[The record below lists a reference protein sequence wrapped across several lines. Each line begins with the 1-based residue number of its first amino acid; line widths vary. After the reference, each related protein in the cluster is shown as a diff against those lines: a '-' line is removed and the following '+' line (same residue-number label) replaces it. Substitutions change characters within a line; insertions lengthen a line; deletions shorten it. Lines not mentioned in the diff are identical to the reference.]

1 MTGRTTPAG
10 AARRALRLAATACA
24 LGACEHPIAIVTPHV
39 EAADVVLRAR
49 GAPPDVVL
57 ARTHDNRRWSGG
69 PLIVADRDGRELAVT
84 LLDFEGR
91 PVAGLDARDDVELRV
106 EAETPRPERPGAVV
120 WEPRRGHGV
129 LHGLAPGPTRVRVL
143 VWHGTHADLVTP
155 WLDVVVEPTIAAART
170 PTPEPVP

>member
-91 PVAGLDARDDVELRV
+91 RW
-106 EAETPRPERPGAVV
+106 PGSTHATT
-120 WEPRRGHGV
+120 WSCASRRRRRGRS
-129 LHGLAPGPTRVRVL
+129 APGPSCGSRGAATACCTASLRSHPRARARVAR
-143 VWHGTHADLVTP
+143 HARRLVTP
-155 WLDVVVEPTIAAART
+155 WLDVVVEPTITAART